1 MAFYSATDGFGTDP
15 ERRFL
20 ELARQSAVGLQPTIA
35 PTALQSIL
43 DEHQGDGDQGASALA
58 QHLTENTPLTKG
70 QAETAVGKVLKPGAS
85 ITKTASGSASDVA
98 NQLSKDVST
107 ATAPLAGIDIE
118 LSQPVMLNTSV
129 RFITGLLFL
138 GLAAFA
144 TSELLGLSGSASSKP
159 LSQQANGLTAIAV
172 GAVLA
177 TLVLVMGYGKVVIK
191 GPSGAAKGGPA
202 GTGAGTDT
210 KGGPADTQVSGSP
223 PDPDPAR
230 PLA

>member
-1 MAFYSATDGFGTDP
+1 MAIYSATDGFGTDP

-20 ELARQSAVGLQPTIA
+20 VLAQQSAVGLAPTIA
-35 PTALQSIL
+35 PSALQSIL
-43 DEHQGDGDQGASALA
+43 DEHQGDDDQGASALA

-70 QAETAVGKVLKPGAS
+70 QAETAVGQVLKPGAS
-85 ITKTASGSASDVA
+85 TTKTATGSASDVA

-107 ATAPLAGIDIE
+107 ATAPTAGIDIE

-159 LSQQANGLTAIAV
+159 LSQQANGLTTIAV

-191 GPSGAAKGGPA
+191 GPSGAAKGSPTGP
-202 GTGAGTDT
+202 GAGTT
-210 KGGPADTQVSGSP
+210 QGSPADTKVTGSA
-223 PDPDPAR
+223 PDPDAGGTR
-230 PLA
+230 R